1 MWASTGVR
9 ESSFG
14 TCSSFVPS
22 SGAPETFLRPI
33 ESSWAVRESRSQ
45 RSSFSRISR
54 TTRYEPPRA
63 HSCVSAP
70 VKISSW
76 RSTPMFC
83 EPSAKP
89 SRPRASAT
97 PSRLRVE
104 GLSSAK
110 RWKQVCAQRPSS
122 RPLVR
127 RMMSRTAWW
136 VIIAWSDWASTQ
148 QVAVGP
154 AIVEV
159 VARERG
165 HAAERLGPLRREPEA
180 VVEQRR
186 PERDRDR
193 QAAVVA
199 VAEAELAGV
208 RGRQRRVRERVEP
221 VRVAL
226 RDLGDARGQVLEQLR
241 QVVRDHVERRNHP
254 VGRSRRD
261 DPGLARPLPGQQVG
275 PGVVAAVEQAAGAN
289 GTGRHGRASRGPCYQ
304 PSA

>member
-136 VIIAWSDWASTQ
+136 VIIAWSDWASTSRSPW
-148 QVAVGP
+148 VRRSSRLSPGNDGMRLSVSGRCAASP
-154 AIVEV
+154 KRSSNSEAPSAIVIV
-159 VARERG
+159 
-165 HAAERLGPLRREPEA
+165 
-180 VVEQRR
+180 RR
-186 PERDRDR
+186 PSSRSPKPSSPVSEGGSDAFESGSSRSGWPCVISAMR
-193 QAAVVA
+193 AV
-199 VAEAELAGV
+199 
-208 RGRQRRVRERVEP
+208 RSW
-221 VRVAL
+221 
-226 RDLGDARGQVLEQLR
+226 
-241 QVVRDHVERRNHP
+241 NSS
-254 VGRSRRD
+254 GRSS
-261 DPGLARPLPGQQVG
+261 VTTSN
-275 PGVVAAVEQAAGAN
+275 AA
-289 GTGRHGRASRGPCYQ
+289 TIP
-304 PSA
+304 